1 MTAIEFSNEFDTLLS
16 SYSHSISFGESSS
29 QLDMVFDE
37 YEKSIFLTQ
46 AFKDI
51 VNELYSGTASG
62 ESFETSE
69 EIRRKLDFLV
79 SSKVYTPV
87 SNKDFIFGYKKWT
100 YTLPDDTMYIIY
112 ERVEYGK
119 STNKCISNKS
129 VDVRPVTHDEL
140 NRLLKNP
147 FKGPNENRV
156 IRIDSGSRE
165 VELISKYDIGSYTIK
180 YIKYPYPI
188 ILTDLTISDLEIDGD
203 NKVTS
208 SKNLDDLQLIK
219 RDILERAVRLAV
231 ISKSISNNT
240 QKRD

>member
-1 MTAIEFSNEFDTLLS
+1 
-16 SYSHSISFGESSS
+16 
-29 QLDMVFDE
+29 
-37 YEKSIFLTQ
+37 
-46 AFKDI
+46 
-51 VNELYSGTASG
+51 
-62 ESFETSE
+62 
-69 EIRRKLDFLV
+69 
-79 SSKVYTPV
+79 
-87 SNKDFIFGYKKWT
+87 
-100 YTLPDDTMYIIY
+100 MYIIY
-112 ERVEYGK
+112 ERVEYK
-119 STNKCISNKS
+119 ESSNKCISDKS

-165 VELISKYDIGSYTIK
+165 VALISKYDIGSYTIK

-208 SKNLDDLQLIK
+208 SENLNDLQLIK

-231 ISKSISNNT
+231 ISKSINSNT